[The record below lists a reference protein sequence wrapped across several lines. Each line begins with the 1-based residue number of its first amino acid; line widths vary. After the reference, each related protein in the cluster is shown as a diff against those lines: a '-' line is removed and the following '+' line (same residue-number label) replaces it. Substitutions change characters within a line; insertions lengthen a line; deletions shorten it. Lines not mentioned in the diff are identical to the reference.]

1 VPGTSDAAQCV
12 IATRWIGLS
21 LGWVDYWERPIMSL
35 TGTLGAVMGQDVGG
49 TAYPPPAG
57 RSLQPLGRPRTP
69 TKAIY
74 ANSLSG
80 R

>member
-1 VPGTSDAAQCV
+1 
-12 IATRWIGLS
+12 
-21 LGWVDYWERPIMSL
+21 MSL